1 MLLSRFGPNAPRG
14 VRPASGGDAPIHPLP
29 VWRRQRQTAP
39 MAVVLRLTVSPATQ
53 EQFNVLDDRVGEAMM
68 AAGGPPAGLM
78 SHVVYPE
85 GEGFVVAGVWRSE
98 SEGRDYVDGPLRE
111 LIADMDLTPGE
122 TNVVP
127 AWSFARP

>member
-1 MLLSRFGPNAPRG
+1 
-14 VRPASGGDAPIHPLP
+14 
-29 VWRRQRQTAP
+29 
-39 MAVVLRLTVSPATQ
+39 MAVVHRLTVSPATR
-53 EQFNVLDDRVGEAMM
+53 EQFNALDDRVGEAMT

-98 SEGRDYVDGPLRE
+98 IEGRDYVDGRLRGLMAE
-111 LIADMDLTPGE
+111 VDLTPGE
-122 TNVVP
+122 TDVAP

>member
-1 MLLSRFGPNAPRG
+1 
-14 VRPASGGDAPIHPLP
+14 
-29 VWRRQRQTAP
+29 
-39 MAVVLRLTVSPATQ
+39 MAVVLRLTMSPATR
-53 EQFNVLDDRVGEAMM
+53 EQFNALDDRVGESMT

-127 AWSFARP
+127 ARLVVR